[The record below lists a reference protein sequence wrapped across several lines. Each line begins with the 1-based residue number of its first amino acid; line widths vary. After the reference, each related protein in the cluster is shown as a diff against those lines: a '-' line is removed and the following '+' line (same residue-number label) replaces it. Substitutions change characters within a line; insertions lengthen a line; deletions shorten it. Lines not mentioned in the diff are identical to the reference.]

1 MAFAIPLAMI
11 ATAAGTGI
19 SMIGQA
25 QAAKATEAQD
35 LSQAQYRTALGNIY
49 QTRAQQQMAAG
60 YQRAEDV
67 GLQYGARAARQ
78 RVFGGAGNIAGPSL
92 QNTIAST
99 LALGQLSQR
108 RTIATAGEA
117 AFQEQLRGTEETYTA
132 GLETRAAE
140 NVAAALPLQEAGIA
154 ASGLGKIAGMGMEAS
169 QLGGPSAVG
178 GSQPV
183 SSKWYSGLDMG
194 TDTGPTTGEPLNL
207 LG

>member
-1 MAFAIPLAMI
+1 MALM
-11 ATAAGTGI
+11 AASTGI

-35 LSQAQYRTALGNIY
+35 LSQAQYRTALGEVY

-67 GLQYGARAARQ
+67 GLQYGARAARA
-78 RVFGGAGNIAGPSL
+78 RVFGGAGNVTGPSL

-132 GLETRAAE
+132 GLETRAATD
-140 NVAAALPLQEAGIA
+140 VAQALPLQEAGTA
-154 ASGLGKIAGMGMEAS
+154 VSGLGKIAGMGMEAS
-169 QLGGPSAVG
+169 KLGSTVGGASAVDPNKWPQG
-178 GSQPV
+178 GSSTVYNPADP
-183 SSKWYSGLDMG
+183 YGG
-194 TDTGPTTGEPLNL
+194 GY
-207 LG
+207 